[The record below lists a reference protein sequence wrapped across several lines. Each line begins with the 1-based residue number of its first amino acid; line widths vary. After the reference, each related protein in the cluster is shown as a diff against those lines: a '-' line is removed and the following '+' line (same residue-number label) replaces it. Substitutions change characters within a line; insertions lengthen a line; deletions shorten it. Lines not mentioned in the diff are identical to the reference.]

1 MDLSFGRLEYHYRL
15 SSKLV
20 PMKAKVQRDVY
31 TYHGDVPQ
39 ELQDCKAYDRE
50 LGTFVVNCSLSA
62 CEQNAILLSELRQ
75 EILQTVRN
83 SYPFSRLAAEF
94 FDEARGIDQKDKI
107 SGLFGRKSCEQ
118 VVLSSDRTN
127 RFVDIAALMLGLCS
141 LIILWKGTFGFIN
154 LIVFRDV

>member
-20 PMKAKVQRDVY
+20 PMKAEVQRALY
-31 TYHGDVPQ
+31 TYHGEVPG

-50 LGTFVVNCSLSA
+50 LGAFVVNCSLSA

-75 EILQTVRN
+75 QILENVRE

-94 FDEARGIDQKDKI
+94 FDEARGIDQKQKI
-107 SGLFGRKSCEQ
+107 SSLFGRKSCEQ
-118 VVLSSDRTN
+118 VVSSSDRTN
-127 RFVDIAALMLGLCS
+127 RFVDIAASMLGLFS
-141 LIILWKGTFGFIN
+141 LIILWKGTFAFVN
-154 LIVFRDV
+154 LVVSRNV